1 MRQVRRYFPAGFQ
14 HGERRTRA
22 GLSHADARSTAQ
34 WGPPGNAAEKRV
46 SARPLDKCSIRPI
59 YIASGAI

>member
-1 MRQVRRYFPAGFQ
+1 MKGVQAGESDEYIA
-14 HGERRTRA
+14 GRA
-22 GLSHADARSTAQ
+22 GLSHSDARGTAQ
-34 WGPPGNAAEKRV
+34 WGAPGNAAEKRV